1 MNTAD
6 KFESVRKL
14 LGWSFEYLAMKL
26 QKYTPEFLER
36 VHRGKPMPE
45 VEDDLNRIYIEALA
59 KKAVDSLLRNE
70 FPERVRTALTRRFIK
85 FVQGKNLPLGDVST
99 LSLRVSEGG
108 FRELLTKDP
117 DAIVVNW
124 EGVLEDIVREFDQTE
139 QGRLLESGD
148 ENTDSNTDIALVSE
162 KPLIPYQVYHVPG
175 ALIWEVCDDCGEF
188 LPEGR
193 RDRCFNCGRLNSR
206 HA

>member
-6 KFESVRKL
+6 KFESARKL
-14 LGWSFEYLAMKL
+14 LEWSFEYLATKL
-26 QKYTPEFLER
+26 GKYTPEFLER

-45 VEDDLNRIYIEALA
+45 VEDDLHRVYVEALA
-59 KKAVDSLLRNE
+59 KRAVDSILRSE
-70 FPERVRTALTRRFIK
+70 FPERVHAALTRRFIE

-124 EGVLEDIVREFDQTE
+124 EGVLEDIVRELNKAQ
-139 QGRLLESGD
+139 QGRLLWDNSRAA
-148 ENTDSNTDIALVSE
+148 DISSHSSLVSG
-162 KPLIPYQVYHVPG
+162 VPTIAG
-175 ALIWEVCDDCGEF
+175 G
-188 LPEGR
+188 PR
-193 RDRCFNCGRLNSR
+193 RDPLAVQAECNTCHKPRPKDRYSEQTCACVNDDYL
-206 HA
+206 